1 MTDLNAVVLIG
12 RLTKDL
18 DLKYTANGMA
28 VGTGSI
34 AVNREAVRNSE
45 KIKET
50 SFFNFSMFGKI
61 AESLK
66 VYMTKGKQ
74 ICLQGALKQ
83 RTWNDENGGK
93 HSVVEIIVN
102 EIQLIGGRSEN
113 NSANNQQNYS
123 QNTQARPVQQD
134 FGYDEDNQ
142 NYDNTYVASP
152 TF

>member
-1 MTDLNAVVLIG
+1 MTDLNTVILVG

-18 DLKYTANGMA
+18 ELKYTTNGMA

-45 KIKET
+45 KVKET

-93 HSVVEIIVN
+93 HSVVEIIVEN
-102 EIQLIGGRSEN
+102 VQLLGGGSQ
-113 NSANNQQNYS
+113 NNQSQQDYNNYS
-123 QNTQARPVQQD
+123 
-134 FGYDEDNQ
+134 
-142 NYDNTYVASP
+142 YDNNTPS
-152 TF
+152 F

>member
-1 MTDLNAVVLIG
+1 MTDLNTVILIG

-18 DLKYTANGMA
+18 ELKYTTNGMA

-45 KIKET
+45 KVKET

-66 VYMTKGKQ
+66 VYMTKGKH

-93 HSVVEIIVN
+93 HSVVEIIVEN
-102 EIQLIGGRSEN
+102 VQLLGGG
-113 NSANNQQNYS
+113 NNQNNQSQQYDNNYS
-123 QNTQARPVQQD
+123 
-134 FGYDEDNQ
+134 
-142 NYDNTYVASP
+142 YDNNTP
-152 TF
+152 LF

>member
-1 MTDLNAVVLIG
+1 MTDLNTVILVG

-18 DLKYTANGMA
+18 ELKYTTNGMA

-45 KIKET
+45 KVKET

-93 HSVVEIIVN
+93 HSVVEIIVEN
-102 EIQLIGGRSEN
+102 VQLLGGGSQ
-113 NSANNQQNYS
+113 NNQSQQYNNYS
-123 QNTQARPVQQD
+123 
-134 FGYDEDNQ
+134 
-142 NYDNTYVASP
+142 YDNTPS
-152 TF
+152 F

>member
-1 MTDLNAVVLIG
+1 MTDLNTVILIG

-18 DLKYTANGMA
+18 ELKYTINGMA

-45 KIKET
+45 KVKET
-50 SFFNFSMFGKI
+50 SFFNFSIFGKI

-93 HSVVEIIVN
+93 HYVIEIIVEN
-102 EIQLIGGRSEN
+102 VQLLGGG
-113 NSANNQQNYS
+113 NSQNNQSQQDNNYS
-123 QNTQARPVQQD
+123 
-134 FGYDEDNQ
+134 
-142 NYDNTYVASP
+142 YDNTPS
-152 TF
+152 F

>member
-1 MTDLNAVVLIG
+1 MTDLNTVILVG

-18 DLKYTANGMA
+18 ELKYTTNGMA

-45 KIKET
+45 KVKET

-93 HSVVEIIVN
+93 HSVVEIIVEN
-102 EIQLIGGRSEN
+102 VQLLGGGN
-113 NSANNQQNYS
+113 GQNNQSQQYDNNYS
-123 QNTQARPVQQD
+123 
-134 FGYDEDNQ
+134 
-142 NYDNTYVASP
+142 YDNNTPS
-152 TF
+152 F

>member
-1 MTDLNAVVLIG
+1 MTDLNTVILVG

-18 DLKYTANGMA
+18 ELKYTTNGMA

-45 KIKET
+45 KVKET

-61 AESLK
+61 TESLK

-83 RTWNDENGGK
+83 RTWSDENGIK
-93 HSVVEIIVN
+93 HSVVEIIVEN
-102 EIQLIGGRSEN
+102 VQLLGGG
-113 NSANNQQNYS
+113 NSQNNQSQQYDNNYS
-123 QNTQARPVQQD
+123 
-134 FGYDEDNQ
+134 
-142 NYDNTYVASP
+142 YDNTPS
-152 TF
+152 F

>member
-1 MTDLNAVVLIG
+1 MTDLNTVILVG

-18 DLKYTANGMA
+18 ELKYTTNGMA

-45 KIKET
+45 KVKET

-93 HSVVEIIVN
+93 HSVVEIIVEN
-102 EIQLIGGRSEN
+102 VQLLGGG
-113 NSANNQQNYS
+113 NSQNNQSQQYDNNYS
-123 QNTQARPVQQD
+123 
-134 FGYDEDNQ
+134 
-142 NYDNTYVASP
+142 YDNNTPS
-152 TF
+152 F

>member
-1 MTDLNAVVLIG
+1 MTDLNTVILVG

-18 DLKYTANGMA
+18 ELKYTTNGMA

-45 KIKET
+45 KVKEA

-83 RTWNDENGGK
+83 RTWNDVNGRI
-93 HSVVEIIVN
+93 HSVVEIIVEN
-102 EIQLIGGRSEN
+102 VQLLGGG
-113 NSANNQQNYS
+113 NSQNSQSQQYDNNYS
-123 QNTQARPVQQD
+123 
-134 FGYDEDNQ
+134 YDD
-142 NYDNTYVASP
+142 TPS
-152 TF
+152 F

>member
-1 MTDLNAVVLIG
+1 MTDLNTVILVG

-18 DLKYTANGMA
+18 ELKYTTNGMA

-45 KIKET
+45 KVKET

-93 HSVVEIIVN
+93 HSVVEIIVEN
-102 EIQLIGGRSEN
+102 VQLLGGGN
-113 NSANNQQNYS
+113 GQNNQSQQYDNNYS
-123 QNTQARPVQQD
+123 
-134 FGYDEDNQ
+134 
-142 NYDNTYVASP
+142 YDNTPS
-152 TF
+152 F

>member
-1 MTDLNAVVLIG
+1 MTDLNTVILVG

-18 DLKYTANGMA
+18 ELKYTTNGMA

-45 KIKET
+45 KVKET

-66 VYMTKGKQ
+66 TYMVKGKQ
-74 ICLQGALKQ
+74 VVLQGALKQ

-93 HSVVEIIVN
+93 HSVVEIIVEN
-102 EIQLIGGRSEN
+102 VQLLGGG
-113 NSANNQQNYS
+113 NSQNNQSQQDNNYS
-123 QNTQARPVQQD
+123 
-134 FGYDEDNQ
+134 
-142 NYDNTYVASP
+142 YDNTPS
-152 TF
+152 F

>member
-1 MTDLNAVVLIG
+1 MTDLNTVILVG

-18 DLKYTANGMA
+18 ELKYTTNGMA

-45 KIKET
+45 KVKET

-83 RTWNDENGGK
+83 RTWNDENGRK
-93 HSVVEIIVN
+93 HSVVEIIVEN
-102 EIQLIGGRSEN
+102 VQLLGGGSQ
-113 NSANNQQNYS
+113 NNQSQQYDNNYS
-123 QNTQARPVQQD
+123 
-134 FGYDEDNQ
+134 
-142 NYDNTYVASP
+142 YDNNTPS
-152 TF
+152 F

>member
-1 MTDLNAVVLIG
+1 MTDLNTVILVG

-18 DLKYTANGMA
+18 ELKYTTNGMA

-45 KIKET
+45 KVKET

-83 RTWNDENGGK
+83 RTWNDEDGRK
-93 HSVVEIIVN
+93 HSVVEIIVEN
-102 EIQLIGGRSEN
+102 VQLLGGG
-113 NSANNQQNYS
+113 NSQNNQSQQYDNNYS
-123 QNTQARPVQQD
+123 
-134 FGYDEDNQ
+134 
-142 NYDNTYVASP
+142 YDNNTPS
-152 TF
+152 F

>member
-1 MTDLNAVVLIG
+1 MTDLNTVILIG

-18 DLKYTANGMA
+18 ELKYTTNGMA

-34 AVNREAVRNSE
+34 AVNREVVRNIE
-45 KIKET
+45 KVKET

-83 RTWNDENGGK
+83 RTWNDENGRK
-93 HSVVEIIVN
+93 HSVVEIIVEN
-102 EIQLIGGRSEN
+102 VQLLGWR
-113 NSANNQQNYS
+113 
-123 QNTQARPVQQD
+123 
-134 FGYDEDNQ
+134 
-142 NYDNTYVASP
+142 
-152 TF
+152 

>member
-1 MTDLNAVVLIG
+1 MTDLNTVILVG

-18 DLKYTANGMA
+18 ELKYTTNGMA

-34 AVNREAVRNSE
+34 AVKREAVRNSE
-45 KIKET
+45 KVKET

-93 HSVVEIIVN
+93 HSVVEIIVEN
-102 EIQLIGGRSEN
+102 VQLLGGG
-113 NSANNQQNYS
+113 NSQNNQSQSYDNNYS
-123 QNTQARPVQQD
+123 
-134 FGYDEDNQ
+134 
-142 NYDNTYVASP
+142 YDNNTPS
-152 TF
+152 F

>member
-1 MTDLNAVVLIG
+1 MTDLNTVILVG

-18 DLKYTANGMA
+18 ELKYTTNGMA

-45 KIKET
+45 KVKET

-66 VYMTKGKQ
+66 IYMTKGKQ

-93 HSVVEIIVN
+93 HSVVEIIVEN
-102 EIQLIGGRSEN
+102 VQLLGGGSQ
-113 NSANNQQNYS
+113 NNQSQQDYNNYS
-123 QNTQARPVQQD
+123 
-134 FGYDEDNQ
+134 
-142 NYDNTYVASP
+142 YDNNTPS
-152 TF
+152 F

>member
-1 MTDLNAVVLIG
+1 MTDLNTVILVG

-18 DLKYTANGMA
+18 ELKYTTNGMA

-45 KIKET
+45 KVKET

-93 HSVVEIIVN
+93 HSVVKIIVEN
-102 EIQLIGGRSEN
+102 VQLIGGG
-113 NSANNQQNYS
+113 NNQNNQSQQYDNNYS
-123 QNTQARPVQQD
+123 
-134 FGYDEDNQ
+134 
-142 NYDNTYVASP
+142 YDNNTPS
-152 TF
+152 F

>member
-1 MTDLNAVVLIG
+1 MTDLNTVILVG

-18 DLKYTANGMA
+18 ELKYTTNGMA

-45 KIKET
+45 KVKET

-66 VYMTKGKQ
+66 MYMTKGKQ

-93 HSVVEIIVN
+93 HSVVEIIVEN
-102 EIQLIGGRSEN
+102 VQLLGGGNSQN
-113 NSANNQQNYS
+113 NLSQQYDNNYS
-123 QNTQARPVQQD
+123 
-134 FGYDEDNQ
+134 
-142 NYDNTYVASP
+142 YDNTPS
-152 TF
+152 F

>member
-1 MTDLNAVVLIG
+1 MTDLNTVILVG

-18 DLKYTANGMA
+18 ELKYTTNGMA

-45 KIKET
+45 KVKET

-66 VYMTKGKQ
+66 VYMIKGKQ

-83 RTWNDENGGK
+83 RTWSDENGIK
-93 HSVVEIIVN
+93 HSVVEIIVEN
-102 EIQLIGGRSEN
+102 VQLLGGG
-113 NSANNQQNYS
+113 NSQNNQS
-123 QNTQARPVQQD
+123 QQ
-134 FGYDEDNQ
+134 
-142 NYDNTYVASP
+142 YDNNCSYDNNTPS
-152 TF
+152 F

>member
-1 MTDLNAVVLIG
+1 MTDLNTVILIG

-18 DLKYTANGMA
+18 ELKYTTNGMA

-45 KIKET
+45 KVKET
-50 SFFNFSMFGKI
+50 SFFNFSMFGNI
-61 AESLK
+61 AERLK

-93 HSVVEIIVN
+93 HSVVEIIVEN
-102 EIQLIGGRSEN
+102 VQLLGGG
-113 NSANNQQNYS
+113 NNQNNQSQQYDNNYS
-123 QNTQARPVQQD
+123 
-134 FGYDEDNQ
+134 
-142 NYDNTYVASP
+142 YDNNTP
-152 TF
+152 NF

>member
-1 MTDLNAVVLIG
+1 MTDLNTVILVG

-18 DLKYTANGMA
+18 ELKYTTNGMA

-45 KIKET
+45 KVKET

-93 HSVVEIIVN
+93 HSVVEIIVEN
-102 EIQLIGGRSEN
+102 VQLLGGGNSQN
-113 NSANNQQNYS
+113 NLSQQYDNNYS
-123 QNTQARPVQQD
+123 
-134 FGYDEDNQ
+134 
-142 NYDNTYVASP
+142 YDNNTPS
-152 TF
+152 F

>member
-1 MTDLNAVVLIG
+1 MTDLNTVILIG

-18 DLKYTANGMA
+18 ELKYTTNGMA

-45 KIKET
+45 KVKET

-66 VYMTKGKQ
+66 MYMTKGKQ

-93 HSVVEIIVN
+93 HYVIEIIVEN
-102 EIQLIGGRSEN
+102 VQLLGGG
-113 NSANNQQNYS
+113 NSQNNQSQQDNNYS
-123 QNTQARPVQQD
+123 
-134 FGYDEDNQ
+134 
-142 NYDNTYVASP
+142 YDNTPS
-152 TF
+152 F